1 MGKNLREG
9 REVYMRRRVL
19 WLALLVVPLV
29 LFGKLINNPFSDPI
43 IEFTSTTTTA
53 KEFYTTYPEYY
64 DPIWTRNS
72 RVMMFT
78 QPVVDE
84 MVSDYAEHAM
94 LDEEERLQEQVMTE
108 ISLLINGW
116 NFAIGLCSPHYP
128 LRNYIKLDSSDCEV
142 IRIILLND
150 KGYRVTP
157 KKIESNPARRYNSE
171 TYYVSNIVRFPE
183 ITSNMKSIIDKD
195 TQWIEIWLFTATKK
209 IGFRYDFY

>member
-1 MGKNLREG
+1 MGENLREG

-94 LDEEERLQEQVMTE
+94 LDEEERLQEQV
-108 ISLLINGW
+108 
-116 NFAIGLCSPHYP
+116 
-128 LRNYIKLDSSDCEV
+128 
-142 IRIILLND
+142 
-150 KGYRVTP
+150 TP

>member
-1 MGKNLREG
+1 
-9 REVYMRRRVL
+9 MRRRVL

-94 LDEEERLQEQVMTE
+94 LDEEERLQEQLTLPMPKGRGFLLPPPPLGCFQVLHDVHKRRHIASFRVPHGTYLLVRMRA
-108 ISLLINGW
+108 SLN
-116 NFAIGLCSPHYP
+116 LCSGYSSPRCHPCRAGPHTSGRSTAGRPGP
-128 LRNYIKLDSSDCEV
+128 LRPGSGIHNMNRSGCWD
-142 IRIILLND
+142 RM
-150 KGYRVTP
+150 
-157 KKIESNPARRYNSE
+157 PA
-171 TYYVSNIVRFPE
+171 
-183 ITSNMKSIIDKD
+183 
-195 TQWIEIWLFTATKK
+195 L
-209 IGFRYDFY
+209 